1 VLSWL
6 QACEVELQDGRVL
19 LVDVGDVENGP
30 APLILSYA
38 VQVSLAGVRH
48 LVGSAG
54 LLLEKLD
61 LPNDSESLLLVYVE
75 LAL

>member
-1 VLSWL
+1 MLRWL

-19 LVDVGDVENGP
+19 LVDVGDVEDGP
-30 APLILSYA
+30 APLILGYA

-48 LVGSAG
+48 FVGSAG
-54 LLLEKLD
+54 FLLEKLD
-61 LPNDSESLLLVYVE
+61 LPDYSESLLLVYVE